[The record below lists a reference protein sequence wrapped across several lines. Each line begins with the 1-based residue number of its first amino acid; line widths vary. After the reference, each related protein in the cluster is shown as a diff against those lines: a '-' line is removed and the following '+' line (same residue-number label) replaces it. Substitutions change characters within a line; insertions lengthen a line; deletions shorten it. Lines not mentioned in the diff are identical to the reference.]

1 MLFQWSW
8 LFPCVALLLIVH
20 LWTLS
25 SLSRLRCT
33 TKMKSQLYTS
43 HWTLCLCLQ
52 SWEHECSFTS
62 YCYFNDISAERIIHR
77 LYRGRVSECDFIQFL
92 LLLLLYQHWCGGFRI
107 QYIQDTVCTVT
118 KHCLLTKL
126 SVQILHPAFPGEF
139 GSQWLACDL
148 SLRRR
153 PGCDQGSCHQCGS
166 GDYGEGGQ
174 GLPQTGAGEP
184 NGRVEVLHLLWVF
197 GVPVVGLT
205 EVGLWE
211 LVFWP

>member
-20 LWTLS
+20 LWTLFS
-25 SLSRLRCT
+25 ISRLRCT

-52 SWEHECSFTS
+52 SWGHECSFTS

-77 LYRGRVSECDFIQFL
+77 LYRGRVS
-92 LLLLLYQHWCGGFRI
+92 G
-107 QYIQDTVCTVT
+107 
-118 KHCLLTKL
+118 HCLLTKL

-139 GSQWLACDL
+139 GSQRLACDL

-174 GLPQTGAGEP
+174 GLPQTRAGEP
-184 NGRVEVLHLLWVF
+184 NGRVEVLHLLWVS